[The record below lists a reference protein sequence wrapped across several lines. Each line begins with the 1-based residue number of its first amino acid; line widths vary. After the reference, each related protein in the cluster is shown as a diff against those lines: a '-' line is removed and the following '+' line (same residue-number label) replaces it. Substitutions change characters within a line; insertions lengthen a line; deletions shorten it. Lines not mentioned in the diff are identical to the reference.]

1 MSAKETPAAAAPNLV
16 YCRCAYA
23 RVVPRKVK
31 DEVLEGL
38 ADAGVDF
45 DAVPDLCEMSA
56 RKDPRLAEIAGGR
69 AMTIAACYPR
79 AVRWLFSSAGA
90 PLDRE
95 RVTILNMREETAE
108 AVTEAM
114 LRCGGAGA
122 GAAGA
127 DSPAA
132 PAADDA
138 GRPPNGDAPAADD
151 AGRSPNGDAPAGE
164 GGGR

>member
-69 AMTIAACYPR
+69 AVTIAACYPR

-114 LRCGGAGA
+114 LTRGGAG
-122 GAAGA
+122 GA
-127 DSPAA
+127 DSP
-132 PAADDA
+132 
-138 GRPPNGDAPAADD
+138 DAPDADD
-151 AGRSPNGDAPAGE
+151 AGRSPNGDAPAADDAGRAPNGDAPAGE